1 MITSEHIQPHHL
13 QRDAVIYPRQSS
25 PQQVLNHQESL
36 RLQYALTGRARAFGW
51 DDSQVQVIDTD
62 LGVTGS
68 STAGRPGFQ
77 ELVTRV
83 NLGQVGIIFAYDVTR
98 LARNCTDWYQ
108 LLDLCGYRRCLVGD
122 QEAIYDPATPNGRL
136 ILGLKGLIA
145 ELELHTIKMRLHA
158 GLINKAS
165 RGELAMSLPVG
176 LMRDLSGRVVQHPDQ
191 EVRER
196 IAFVFA
202 TFLRVKSIHGVVR
215 DLAGARLL
223 LPRRERGRDD
233 GAIGWRRPTAAAISS
248 LLRNPAYSGTFVYG
262 RTRFQPRVLGG
273 PCRKHPLPPEQWQF
287 MVPDKYPAYIDRETY
302 AAIQAML
309 RDNYQEYQRRR
320 SRGVARSGAALLQ
333 GMVYC
338 GHCGNKLTVQYHA
351 AARYLCNHHKA
362 QSGGRECQ
370 RLSMAPIDD
379 CVVRSFWEAL
389 SPAELDCYDEAVAA
403 FDEQNRQVERARN
416 HQLER
421 LRYEVRLAE
430 KQYRLVDPENRLVAA
445 ELERRWE
452 QALQALRQGEEEAA
466 CRAEAKKPET
476 LTAELR
482 QQWDEA
488 RPTLR
493 QLWDEGKLTNV
504 RKKQLLRILIDK
516 VVLKRV
522 ASEMCE
528 VRIIWKGG
536 NWTTSEVP
544 LPVVTYAEMANGE
557 ALVSEV
563 LRRARAGQSDKQ
575 IATELTAAGYHAPLK
590 QRLSVHSIVRIRQQH
605 GVYGR
610 KIEFFR
616 RGLAGWIT
624 LGQATQRL
632 GEHKAW
638 AYYLIRKKRLLIERD
653 LEIGLY
659 LVRDNKKVLKQLK
672 ELLSGERFS
681 LTLDPRLS

>member
-1 MITSEHIQPHHL
+1 MTTSEHIQQHHL
-13 QRDAVIYPRQSS
+13 QRHAVVYPRQSS

-36 RLQYALTGRARAFGW
+36 RLQYALTERARAFGW
-51 DDSQVQVIDTD
+51 DASDVQVIDAD

-108 LLDLCGYRRCLVGD
+108 LLDLCGYRNCLVGD
-122 QEAIYDPATPNGRL
+122 QEAVYDPATPNGRL

-145 ELELHTIKMRLHA
+145 ELELHTIKTRLHA
-158 GLINKAS
+158 GLINKAR
-165 RGELAMSLPVG
+165 RGDLAQSLPGG
-176 LMRDLSGRVVQHPDQ
+176 LVRDLSGRVVQHPDQ

-202 TFLRVKSIHGVVR
+202 TFLRVKSLHGVVR
-215 DLAGARLL
+215 EMVAARLL

-233 GAIGWRRPTAAAISS
+233 GAIVWRRPTAAAISS
-248 LLRNPAYSGTFVYG
+248 LLRNPAYAGTFAYG
-262 RTRFQPRVLGG
+262 RTRFYPNVPGG
-273 PCRKHPLPPEQWQF
+273 PSRKHPLPKEQWQF
-287 MVPDKYPAYIDRETY
+287 MVPDKYAAYIDRDTY
-302 AAIQAML
+302 AAIQTIL
-309 RDNYQEYQRRR
+309 RDNYQDYQRRR

-333 GMVYC
+333 GIAYC
-338 GHCGNKLTVQYHA
+338 GHCGNKMTIQYHA
-351 AARYLCNHHKA
+351 APRYLCNHHKS

-370 RLSMAPIDD
+370 RLPMAQVDA
-379 CVVRSFWEAL
+379 CVVGNFWEAL

-403 FDEQNRQVERARN
+403 FDEQHRQIERAR
-416 HQLER
+416 HQQLER

-430 KQYRLVDPENRLVAA
+430 KQYRLVDAENRLVAA

-452 QALQALRQGEEEAA
+452 QALQALRQGEAQAA
-466 CRAEAKKPET
+466 CSTETKPET

-482 QQWDEA
+482 RQWDEA
-488 RPTLR
+488 HPTLR
-493 QLWDEGKLTNV
+493 QLWDEGKLSNI
-504 RKKQLLRILIDK
+504 RKKELLRVLVDK
-516 VVLKRV
+516 VVLKRCT
-522 ASEMCE
+522 AETCE

-536 NWTTSEVP
+536 NWTTSEVS
-544 LPVVTYAEMANGE
+544 LPVVTYAEMANGK
-557 ALVSEV
+557 ALISEV

-575 IATELTAAGYHAPLK
+575 IAAELTAAGYHAPLK
-590 QRLSVHSIVRIRQQH
+590 KCVSVSSVVRIRLQH
-605 GVYGR
+605 GVHGR
-610 KIEFFR
+610 KTEFFR

-624 LGQATQRL
+624 LGQATERL
-632 GEHKAW
+632 GAHKSW
-638 AYYLIRKKRLLIERD
+638 AYYLIRQKRLLIERD
-653 LEIGLY
+653 SEIGLY

-672 ELLSGERFS
+672 ALLSGERFS